1 MTREADALHLE
12 LRCDGAAAVLQVYDQ
27 LQLEAIPRRY
37 TVSPGAVLQ
46 DTWNV
51 DAERGYDLWL
61 LAPNGFH
68 RRYQGEAGA
77 APVQVALSRSG
88 DELCLQLDNP
98 ARSAMS
104 VDVRPMAYTAHMPT
118 RRVEL
123 PAGGRA
129 EIRWPATPTSG
140 WYDLEV
146 VQAGAS
152 QRLAGR
158 MEDGRPGTT
167 DPAMGTQAMVFHL
180 E

>member
-1 MTREADALHLE
+1 MD
-12 LRCDGAAAVLQVYDQ
+12 D
-27 LQLEAIPRRY
+27 
-37 TVSPGAVLQ
+37 
-46 DTWNV
+46 
-51 DAERGYDLWL
+51 ERGYDLWL
-61 LAPNGFH
+61 LGPNGFH

-77 APVQVALSRSG
+77 APVQAALTRSG
-88 DELCLQLDNP
+88 DEICLQLDNP
-98 ARSAMS
+98 DGRAVS
-104 VDVRPMAYTAHMPT
+104 VDVRPMAYAAHMPT

-140 WYDLEV
+140 WYDLEI
-146 VQAGAS
+146 VQTDAS

-158 MEDGRPGTT
+158 MEDGQPGTS